1 MNILA
6 TKRGWRVRPMWI
18 YAAAL
23 ATLFACGAT
32 VARVDAQPGAAKA
45 AKISFNRDIEAI
57 FQMHCAACHID
68 GIHMANLN
76 LGSYQGLLKGGAVL
90 KGAVIVP
97 GKHAKSYLWQIT
109 QLKEPWPAENR
120 MPLGGP
126 YLSAKEEATITAWID
141 QGAKN
146 N

>member
-1 MNILA
+1 M
-6 TKRGWRVRPMWI
+6 
-18 YAAAL
+18 
-23 ATLFACGAT
+23 LFVCGVT
-32 VARVDAQPGAAKA
+32 TARVDAQPGSARTAAKL
-45 AKISFNRDIEAI
+45 SFNRDIETI
-57 FQMHCAACHID
+57 FQAHCSVCHIE
-68 GIHMANLN
+68 GIHLANLN
-76 LGSYQGLLKGGAVL
+76 LSTYQGLLKGGTAL

-109 QLKEPWPAENR
+109 QPKGPWPAGNR

>member
-1 MNILA
+1 MDILA
-6 TKRGWRVRPMWI
+6 TQRRWRGGR
-18 YAAAL
+18 ALAGGAAL
-23 ATLFACGAT
+23 SVLFACGAT
-32 VARVDAQPGAAKA
+32 AARVDAQPTPAQAAKVA
-45 AKISFNRDIEAI
+45 FNRDVEAV
-57 FQMHCAACHID
+57 FQMHCSVCHIE

-76 LGSYQGLLKGGAVL
+76 LGAYQGLLKGGVVL

-109 QLKEPWPAENR
+109 QPKGPWPAGNR

>member
-1 MNILA
+1 MVVLA
-6 TKRGWRVRPMWI
+6 TNRGWRARQRLLC
-18 YAAAL
+18 AAAL
-23 ATLFACGAT
+23 STLFVCGAT
-32 VARVDAQPGAAKA
+32 VARVDAQPTPAKST
-45 AKISFNRDIEAI
+45 KISFKGDIETI
-57 FQMHCAACHID
+57 FQAHCSMCHIE
-68 GIHMANLN
+68 GIHQANLN
-76 LGSYQGLLKGGAVL
+76 LGNYQGLLKGGTVL

-109 QLKEPWPAENR
+109 QPKGPWPAGNR

-126 YLSAKEEATITAWID
+126 YLAAKEEATIAAWID